1 MKKLLLLFILIWTL
15 SLTNCTKKGCT
26 DPDSIHYDQRA
37 RADDGNCEYEGSL
50 VFWYGKEVS
59 EFLLHNNVDSLHF
72 YLNEE
77 LIGSTEAKTYR
88 TTAPNCNDFNNAV
101 KTTKSLGEIKS
112 VGYEFSVQSE
122 EGIVIWNTS
131 ININGNTCSTLELG
145 L

>member
-1 MKKLLLLFILIWTL
+1 MNKLFLLCVLTSTFLF
-15 SLTNCTKKGCT
+15 TNCTKKGCT
-26 DPDSIHYDQRA
+26 DPDSIHYDERA
-37 RADDGNCEYEGSL
+37 RKDDGNCEYEGSL

-77 LIGSTEAKTYR
+77 LIGSIQAKTYR
-88 TTAPNCNDFNNAV
+88 TTAPNCDDFKNGV
-101 KTTKSLGEIKS
+101 KATKSLGEIKS
-112 VGYEFSVQSE
+112 LGYEFSVQSE
-122 EGIVIWNTS
+122 EGFVIWNTS